1 MIKTGSPLST
11 GDFVTEALMKAGKE
25 WEKGKKKKMPLE
37 QLIGE
42 VASHLDLKETSIIS
56 ASRKR
61 EISEA
66 RGIICYLAVND
77 FGYSTSEVGRALSIN
92 RENAG
97 RCAVRGK
104 KALLCLE
111 TTIADII
118 ERPSFYVQDG

>member
-1 MIKTGSPLST
+1 
-11 GDFVTEALMKAGKE
+11 
-25 WEKGKKKKMPLE
+25 MPLE

-77 FGYSTSEVGRALSIN
+77 LGYSTSEVGRSLSIN

-97 RCAVRGK
+97 RCALRGK
-104 KALLCLE
+104 KVLE
-111 TTIADII
+111 KYTDLSDI
-118 ERPSFYVQDG
+118 VN